1 MKISVVI
8 PCYRSQSMLHT
19 VVNET
24 INVLNQRD
32 SIDYEIILVND
43 GSPDDTFEAI
53 KHLCKNEKIKGVDLA
68 RNFGQAS
75 ATLAGFA
82 QVSGDIVVYSD
93 DDGQTPID
101 FLWALVDKL
110 SEGHDV
116 VFARFLEKK
125 NSIFQNF
132 GSKLNNVMASYL
144 IGKPKHLHFGNF
156 WVCRRF
162 VIDEAIKCK
171 NPYPYIGGLFV
182 KTTQNMTEVQ
192 TTHRTRLHG
201 KSNYSIK
208 KMISL
213 WLNGFT
219 AFSVKPLRVATFFG
233 MAIATVGFLYAVYI
247 SIMKFIYPEIPAGY
261 SSLMATLLILGG
273 MIMFML
279 GVIGEYVGRIYMN
292 VNRVPQYVV
301 REMVNID

>member
-8 PCYRSQSMLHT
+8 PCYRSQSILHT

-24 INVLNQRD
+24 ISVLNQRP

-43 GSPDDTFEAI
+43 GSPDDTFETI
-53 KHLCKNEKIKGVDLA
+53 KRLCNNEKVKGVDLA
-68 RNFGQAS
+68 RNFGQAP

-101 FLWALVDKL
+101 CLWTLVDKL
-110 SEGHDV
+110 SEGYDV
-116 VFARFLEKK
+116 VFARFLQKK
-125 NSIFQNF
+125 NSLLQNL

-156 WVCRRF
+156 WVCSRF
-162 VIDEAIKCK
+162 VIDEAMKCK

-192 TTHRTRLHG
+192 TTQRERLLG
-201 KSNYSIK
+201 KSNYTLY

-233 MAIATVGFLYAVYI
+233 MTIATGGFFFAVYI
-247 SIMKFIYPEIPAGY
+247 SIQKFIYPEIPSGY

-292 VNRVPQYVV
+292 VNRIPQYVI
-301 REMVNID
+301 RETVNID